1 MTTSRDEL
9 RNHLVAVI
17 EAARELPPD
26 SREQLAD
33 GFLDEM
39 NRQFNL
45 VPRGSG
51 ARRSRPAMRDLN
63 GWLPQMR
70 GWQLLAGMVGVLL
83 LLPLILVTGFVLLH
97 LVPFA
102 LPVLL
107 FIFVFR
113 PRMGRNRLHRHT
125 WR

>member
-39 NRQFNL
+39 NRQFDL

-63 GWLPQMR
+63 AWLPQMR
-70 GWQLLAGMVGVLL
+70 GWPLLAGVVGLLL
-83 LLPLILVTGFVLLH
+83 LLPLLLFTGFLLLH

-102 LPVLL
+102 LPLLL
-107 FIFVFR
+107 FVFVFHPGR
-113 PRMGRNRLHRHT
+113 GRNHFHHHT